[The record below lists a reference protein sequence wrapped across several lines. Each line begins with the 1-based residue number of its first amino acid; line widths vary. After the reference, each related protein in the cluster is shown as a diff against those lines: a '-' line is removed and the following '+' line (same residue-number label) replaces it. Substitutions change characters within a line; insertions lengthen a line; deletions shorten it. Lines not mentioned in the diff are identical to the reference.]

1 MLVVVERILDVDLYY
16 SSWGARE
23 LGEAS
28 PNAMVVYN
36 GKSQRLFVNKKF
48 MHMPAERKETIVAHE
63 IGHIA
68 HEHVLTNALKNTNE
82 RNTQQEFE
90 ADQFA
95 TRIVGKRR
103 VLHMLID
110 ARDDIIEHRNN
121 RENARTLVDLIR
133 RIDEIEKIL

>member
-1 MLVVVERILDVDLYY
+1 MLVVIARILDIDLFY
-16 SSWGARE
+16 SPEMARE

-36 GKSQRLFVNKKF
+36 GESQRLFVNNKF
-48 MHMPAERKETIVAHE
+48 VYLPLERKETIVAHE

-68 HEHVLTNALKNTNE
+68 HEHLLMNALRNTNE

-95 TRIVGKRR
+95 TRIVGKQR

-110 ARDDIIEHRNN
+110 ARDDIIAFRNN
-121 RENARTLVDLIR
+121 RENARTLHDLVR
-133 RIDEIEKIL
+133 RINELEKML